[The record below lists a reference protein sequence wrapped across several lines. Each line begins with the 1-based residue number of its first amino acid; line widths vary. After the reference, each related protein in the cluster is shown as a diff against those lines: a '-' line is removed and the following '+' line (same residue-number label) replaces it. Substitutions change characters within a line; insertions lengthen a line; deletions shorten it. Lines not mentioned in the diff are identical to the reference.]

1 MKSPTIRIAALL
13 FVFSFLSA
21 CGEFQK
27 NQELA
32 EYDKNK
38 GYRFD
43 KLNKEGNSDNLFVIV
58 SFSGGGTRAA
68 AFSFGVLKGLRDAD
82 IRWPEK
88 NKKLLD
94 EVDVISSISGGSFT
108 AAYYGL
114 FGDKTFTEFSDKFLN
129 RPIEDELKGLLFS
142 PSNLLKL
149 AGGSFGRSD
158 LAAAFYDREIFQGAT
173 FENLVSQ
180 NKRPFIAINATDMS
194 IGAPFNFTQNQFDL
208 LCSDLSSVPVAR
220 AVASSSAFPGL
231 LTPLTFE
238 NYAGKCNYKHE
249 RWVQLAM
256 KDRESRINPQRTAR
270 AENRLSYTAT
280 GKARRDFIHLTD
292 GGVADNIGLRGP
304 LAAISSVNY
313 PWSIKQLLNNK
324 KVNRLVVVVV
334 NAATDPV
341 TERDKT
347 ANVPDLFDTISTSAT
362 VPLDNYSFDTLGLL
376 KAEVAIFNSEVN
388 LVEGCK
394 IFGKKQKPACDLKI
408 KLPHRVELYPIQV
421 DFDRISNAEERAWF
435 KNLPTTFQLPKA
447 TIKKLIA
454 AGQDILVSDPQ
465 YKRLMVDI
473 GAAP

>member
-1 MKSPTIRIAALL
+1 MKLSTVRVAALL
-13 FVFSFLSA
+13 CTFSFISA
-21 CGEFQK
+21 CGSYQK
-27 NQELA
+27 NPQLT
-32 EYDKNK
+32 EYDKDK

-43 KLNKEGNSDNLFVIV
+43 KLKKDGNSDNLFVIV
-58 SFSGGGTRAA
+58 TFSGGGTRAA
-68 AFSFGVLKGLRDAD
+68 AFSYGALKGLRDTG
-82 IRWPEK
+82 INWPQK
-88 NKKLLD
+88 NKTLLD

-114 FGDKTFTEFSDKFLN
+114 FRDKTFTEFPDKFLN
-129 RPIEDELKGLLFS
+129 RPVEDELKGLLFS

-158 LAAAFYDREIFQGAT
+158 LAAELYDREIFQGAT
-173 FENLVSQ
+173 FKNLVTQ
-180 NKRPFIAINATDMS
+180 NRRPFIAINATDMS

-208 LCSDLSSVPVAR
+208 LCSDLSGVSVAR

-231 LTPLTFE
+231 LTPLTYK
-238 NYAGKCNYKHE
+238 NYAGTCNYKHG

-256 KDRESRINPQRTAR
+256 KDRESRINPRRTAR

-280 GKARRDFIHLTD
+280 GNARRDFIHLTD

-313 PWSIKQLLNNK
+313 PWSIKRLLNNK
-324 KVNRLVVVVV
+324 KVDRLVVVVV

-347 ANVPDLFDTISTSAT
+347 PNVPGLIDTISTSAT

-376 KAEVAIFNSEVN
+376 KATVDEYNAEVTLI
-388 LVEGCK
+388 EGCK
-394 IFGKKQKPACDLKI
+394 KIGIKHEPACDLKI
-408 KLPHRVELYPIQV
+408 KSPHRVELYPIQV

-435 KNLPTTFQLPKA
+435 KNLPTTFQLPKKA
-447 TIKKLIA
+447 IKKLIA
-454 AGQDILVSDPQ
+454 AGQDILVTDPQ
-465 YKRLMVDI
+465 YKRLMKDI
-473 GAAP
+473 GTAP